1 MIKIT
6 HRLRPKIVTTAS
18 LRKSGAVALLTFGL
32 LSPVLAQEM
41 ASGIVFHDHNEN
53 GRFDAGDRP
62 LANIAVSNGRDIV
75 TTDSNGRFQISREDT
90 EFVFILKP
98 RNWTSPTS
106 DSMLPQ
112 FFQRVSAK
120 NRTERLEFPL
130 QPQEEPD
137 SFDVLVFGDT
147 QPRDLQE
154 IYYLANDSIVELQKS
169 PAAFGITLGDVV
181 FDNLNIFED
190 LNDAIAT
197 IGIPWRN
204 ILGNHD
210 LDLLKPSDTEARAR
224 FFDVYGPSYY
234 SFTYG
239 SAHFI
244 VIDNI
249 QRLSPRK
256 DGSRRYQ
263 TGLGPDQFQFLE
275 NELNRIGKDQ
285 QIFLLAHIPWV
296 RSTPWHD
303 DGERARFFELLA
315 EYPNAVSFASHRH
328 IHSHEKIGNDHGY
341 PGEDPHHLVVMGA
354 SCGSWWRGAPDAY
367 GVPHG
372 LMRCGTP
379 TGYGFLKIT
388 PDDWKLRYKA
398 AGRPADYQMTVHAP
412 DSVSPGKL
420 AEAAVYANP
429 FNALPNA
436 EVKVRFHSDGEWQ
449 PMKIADEVDPFY
461 AAAHERETALADAP
475 FRRMPN
481 KRPSPHLWKLN
492 LPDDLQPGFH
502 VIEVEATDRWDTYS
516 GRRLIHVK

>member
-75 TTDSNGRFQISREDT
+75 TTDSNGRFQVSREDT

-98 RNWTSPTS
+98 RNWTSTTS

-120 NRTERLEFPL
+120 SRTERLEFPL

-256 DGSRRYQ
+256 DGSSRYS
-263 TGLGPDQFQFLE
+263 TGLCPDQ
-275 NELNRIGKDQ
+275 
-285 QIFLLAHIPWV
+285 
-296 RSTPWHD
+296 
-303 DGERARFFELLA
+303 
-315 EYPNAVSFASHRH
+315 
-328 IHSHEKIGNDHGY
+328 
-341 PGEDPHHLVVMGA
+341 
-354 SCGSWWRGAPDAY
+354 
-367 GVPHG
+367 
-372 LMRCGTP
+372 
-379 TGYGFLKIT
+379 
-388 PDDWKLRYKA
+388 
-398 AGRPADYQMTVHAP
+398 
-412 DSVSPGKL
+412 
-420 AEAAVYANP
+420 
-429 FNALPNA
+429 
-436 EVKVRFHSDGEWQ
+436 
-449 PMKIADEVDPFY
+449 
-461 AAAHERETALADAP
+461 
-475 FRRMPN
+475 
-481 KRPSPHLWKLN
+481 
-492 LPDDLQPGFH
+492 LQLH
-502 VIEVEATDRWDTYS
+502 
-516 GRRLIHVK
+516 